1 MNAIIMAAGTSS
13 RFVPLSLEKP
23 KGLLEVKREVLIER
37 QIRQLNEAG
46 VEDITI
52 VTGYKAA
59 AFTYLQNK
67 FGVSLVYNEDYNRF
81 NNTSSVIRVIDRLSD
96 TFICCSDH
104 YFSRNV
110 FLDKS
115 DDSYYAALYAKGQ
128 TEEYCLGLDNHD
140 YIKEV
145 IVGGHD
151 AWYMAGHVY
160 FTDSFSRK
168 FREIMNKE
176 YSKDSVRCGYWEDV
190 YIEHINDLPMQI
202 KRYADSDIFEFDTLD
217 ELRDFDDS
225 YVKNTRSAIL
235 KDICERMSWKESEV
249 THITKLSFA
258 ETKAVFTLEH
268 LGEHF
273 IVAWFPDNMTIE
285 RQ

>member
-23 KGLLEVKREVLIER
+23 KGLLEVKGEVLIER
-37 QIRQLNEAG
+37 QIRQLKKAG
-46 VEDITI
+46 VEDITV

-59 AFTYLQNK
+59 AFDYLQDK
-67 FGVSLVYNEDYNRF
+67 FGASLVYNEDYNRY

-110 FLDKS
+110 FLDKA
-115 DDSYYAALYAKGQ
+115 DESYYAARYANGQ
-128 TEEYCLGLDNHD
+128 TGEYCLGLDEHD

-176 YSKDSVRCGYWEDV
+176 YAKDSVRNGYWEDV
-190 YIEHINDLPMQI
+190 YIEHINELPMQI
-202 KRYADSDIFEFDTLD
+202 RRYADSDIFEFDTLD
-217 ELRDFDDS
+217 ELREFDDS
-225 YVKNTRSAIL
+225 YVENTRSMIL
-235 KDICERMSWKESEV
+235 KGICRRMSWKESEV
-249 THITKLSFA
+249 AHITKHSFA
-258 ETKAVFTLEH
+258 ETKAEFSLEH
-268 LGEHF
+268 LGEQF
-273 IVAWFPDNMTIE
+273 NVAWTPEKIIIVK
-285 RQ
+285 Q

>member
-23 KGLLEVKREVLIER
+23 KGLLDVKGEVLIER
-37 QIRQLNEAG
+37 QIRQLKEAG
-46 VEDITI
+46 VEDITV

-59 AFTYLQNK
+59 AFDYLQDK
-67 FGVSLVYNEDYNRF
+67 FGVSQVYNEDYNRY

-110 FLDKS
+110 FLDKV
-115 DDSYYAALYAKGQ
+115 DESYYAARYANGQ
-128 TEEYCLGLDNHD
+128 TEEYCLSMDDHD

-168 FREIMNKE
+168 FRDIMNKE
-176 YSKDSVRCGYWEDV
+176 FAKDSVRNGYWEDV
-190 YIEHINDLPMQI
+190 YIEHINELPMQI

-217 ELRDFDDS
+217 ELRDYDDS
-225 YVKNTRSAIL
+225 YVEDTRSAIL
-235 KDICERMSWKESEV
+235 KDICKRMSWKESELS
-249 THITKLSFA
+249 HITKITFA
-258 ETKAVFTLEH
+258 ETSAEFTLDSQ
-268 LGEHF
+268 GGTYR
-273 IVAWFPDNMTIE
+273 IAWSPNNTTIE

>member
-23 KGLLEVKREVLIER
+23 KGLLEVKGEVLIER
-37 QIRQLNEAG
+37 QIRQLKEAE
-46 VEDITI
+46 VEDITV

-59 AFTYLQNK
+59 AFDYLQDK
-67 FGVSLVYNEDYNRF
+67 FGVSLVYNEDYNKY

-110 FLDKS
+110 FLDKA
-115 DDSYYAALYAKGQ
+115 DESYYAARYAKGQ
-128 TEEYCLGLDNHD
+128 TGEYCLVLDDHD

-145 IVGGHD
+145 LVGGHD
-151 AWYMAGHVY
+151 AWYMVGHVY

-168 FREIMNKE
+168 FREIINKE
-176 YSKDSVRCGYWEDV
+176 YSKDSVRNGYWEDV
-190 YIEHINDLPMQI
+190 YIEHINELPMQI

-225 YVKNTRSAIL
+225 YVENSRSAIL
-235 KDICERMSWKESEV
+235 KDICKRMLWKESEV
-249 THITKLSFA
+249 THITKHSFSENSA
-258 ETKAVFTLEH
+258 EFTLDCY
-268 LGEHF
+268 GETYR
-273 IVAWFPDNMTIE
+273 IAWTPDKITIN
-285 RQ
+285 RK

>member
-23 KGLLEVKREVLIER
+23 KGLLEVKGEVLIER
-37 QIRQLNEAG
+37 QIRQLKEAG
-46 VEDITI
+46 VEDITV

-59 AFTYLQNK
+59 AFDYLQGK
-67 FGVSLVYNEDYNRF
+67 FGVSLVYNEDYNRY
-81 NNTSSVIRVIDRLSD
+81 NNTSSVIRVIDCLSD

-110 FLDKS
+110 FLDKA
-115 DDSYYAALYAKGQ
+115 DESYYAARYAKGQ
-128 TEEYCLGLDNHD
+128 TGEYCLALDDHD

-145 IVGGHD
+145 IVGGND

-176 YSKDSVRCGYWEDV
+176 YAKDSVRNGYWEDV
-190 YIEHINDLPMQI
+190 YIDHINELPMQV

-225 YVKNTRSAIL
+225 YIEDTRSAIL
-235 KDICERMSWKESEV
+235 KDICKRMSCKESELF
-249 THITKLSFA
+249 HIKKISFA
-258 ETKAVFTLEH
+258 ETSAEFTIECH
-268 LGEHF
+268 RE
-273 IVAWFPDNMTIE
+273 IYRIAWTPDNILIN